1 MRKPRARAGRLKK
14 LPRAPGGNC
23 AQEGACPRHDRNLVR
38 RRGPHRPEEQDHP
51 PLGQA
56 RHPSKRTA
64 GPTDRFH
71 LHLRCSLPEG
81 GQGCSPDHAGLQ
93 HRGDELAPRRDR
105 RNRCARCPR
114 HPPGRS
120 SRLALV
126 HAPPRAGQHH
136 HHSAAAEVPRAQPG
150 RERLAVHAR
159 QLALQPHLQIL
170 RRSRRPLL
178 CGMEQA
184 RRSALAHHVH
194 RTAPMGPRVLING
207 IWYKLAPSFPFPS
220 EALVQRA
227 PAESTTGSSDAAA
240 AATIYAVAFVTGAIV
255 MSFEMLGSR
264 YLNPYFGSGI
274 YTWAALIST
283 VLIALMAGYFL
294 GGMLADRTASPAV
307 LALTV
312 IIGSLYLLAL
322 PSFAQAILEFVLA
335 GVDDIRAG
343 SLISS
348 LALMFFPVTFLGMYS
363 PFAIRLLLRS
373 AQRSGR
379 VSGAVYGISTAGAI
393 VGTLGT
399 TFLLIPTIGARA
411 ITLTLGALGLAA
423 GLALMAL
430 ARLDRRAGAALV
442 VIALAALAVPA
453 GRADNLIDEG
463 VRVAM
468 LERADGQL
476 AHIETP
482 YNDVFITKRQHQLV
496 MSFQL
501 KGWDYTESVSNLLDP
516 DDLPLRYAQVMTVA
530 TIYPEAPRKILMLG
544 LGGGSI
550 STYLG
555 RFMPE
560 AAITTVEIDPDV
572 ITAAKTYFGLR
583 ETERMRYH
591 AGDGRVFL
599 NRNSEL
605 YDLILLDAYRGGYVP
620 FHLLTREFYTLVKQ
634 RLTPGGAAAFNV
646 HDGSKLYA
654 STVKTLGEV
663 FAALDL
669 YPTSVGEVIAVART
683 SPLDPQTL
691 ERRAA
696 ALQQRHGFRFP
707 LPQILQRR
715 MDKPQS
721 QAANGDVI
729 TDDFAPADVY
739 DVMGKD
745 PRRRR

>member
-1 MRKPRARAGRLKK
+1 MKGRQGRRAYGTSPRMTPK
-14 LPRAPGGNC
+14 LVP
-23 AQEGACPRHDRNLVR
+23 
-38 RRGPHRPEEQDHP
+38 
-51 PLGQA
+51 
-56 RHPSKRTA
+56 
-64 GPTDRFH
+64 
-71 LHLRCSLPEG
+71 SLPF
-81 GQGCSPDHAGLQ
+81 SP
-93 HRGDELAPRRDR
+93 
-105 RNRCARCPR
+105 
-114 HPPGRS
+114 
-120 SRLALV
+120 
-126 HAPPRAGQHH
+126 
-136 HHSAAAEVPRAQPG
+136 
-150 RERLAVHAR
+150 
-159 QLALQPHLQIL
+159 
-170 RRSRRPLL
+170 
-178 CGMEQA
+178 
-184 RRSALAHHVH
+184 
-194 RTAPMGPRVLING
+194 
-207 IWYKLAPSFPFPS
+207 
-220 EALVQRA
+220 EALVQRPHA
-227 PAESTTGSSDAAA
+227 VSTAGSSHA
-240 AATIYAVAFVTGAIV
+240 AATVMIYAAAFVTGAIV

-283 VLIALMAGYFL
+283 VLIALTAGYFL
-294 GGMLADRTASPAV
+294 GGTLADRTASLAV

-312 IIGSLYLLAL
+312 VVGSLYLLEL

-335 GVDDIRAG
+335 AVDDIRAG
-343 SLISS
+343 SLIAA

-399 TFLLIPTIGARA
+399 TFFLIPTIGSRA

-423 GLALMAL
+423 GLALLAL
-430 ARLDRRAGAALV
+430 ARLHRPAGSVLMV
-442 VIALAALAVPA
+442 VALAVSTAPA
-453 GRADNLIDEG
+453 GRADSLIDEA
-463 VRVAM
+463 VRASM
-468 LERADGQL
+468 LERADGRL
-476 AHIETP
+476 AHIETA
-482 YNDVFITKRQHQLV
+482 YNDVFITKRRHQLV

-516 DDLPLRYAQVMTVA
+516 DDLPLRYAQVMTIA
-530 TIYPEAPRKILMLG
+530 AIYPETARKILMLG

-560 AAITTVEIDPDV
+560 AAITTVEIDPGV

-583 ETERMRYH
+583 ETERMRYR

-599 NRNSEL
+599 SRNDEL

-669 YPTSVGEVIAVART
+669 YPSGVGEVIAVASA
-683 SPLDPQTL
+683 SPLDPRTL

-696 ALQQRHGFRFP
+696 TLQERHGFRFP
-707 LPQILQRR
+707 LPQILRR
-715 MDKPQS
+715 RLEQPRL

-739 DVMGKD
+739 DVIGKD
-745 PRRRR
+745 ARRRK

>member
-1 MRKPRARAGRLKK
+1 MTPK
-14 LPRAPGGNC
+14 LVP
-23 AQEGACPRHDRNLVR
+23 
-38 RRGPHRPEEQDHP
+38 
-51 PLGQA
+51 
-56 RHPSKRTA
+56 
-64 GPTDRFH
+64 
-71 LHLRCSLPEG
+71 SLPF
-81 GQGCSPDHAGLQ
+81 
-93 HRGDELAPRRDR
+93 
-105 RNRCARCPR
+105 
-114 HPPGRS
+114 PP
-120 SRLALV
+120 
-126 HAPPRAGQHH
+126 
-136 HHSAAAEVPRAQPG
+136 
-150 RERLAVHAR
+150 
-159 QLALQPHLQIL
+159 
-170 RRSRRPLL
+170 
-178 CGMEQA
+178 
-184 RRSALAHHVH
+184 
-194 RTAPMGPRVLING
+194 
-207 IWYKLAPSFPFPS
+207 
-220 EALVQRA
+220 EALVQR
-227 PAESTTGSSDAAA
+227 PHAESTAGSSHAAA
-240 AATIYAVAFVTGAIV
+240 AVIIYAAAFVTGAIV

-283 VLIALMAGYFL
+283 VLIALTAGYFL
-294 GGMLADRTASPAV
+294 GGTLADRTASLAV

-312 IIGSLYLLAL
+312 IVGSLYLLAL

-335 GVDDIRAG
+335 GVDDVRAG
-343 SLISS
+343 SLIAA

-373 AQRSGR
+373 ARRSGR

-399 TFLLIPTIGARA
+399 TFFLIPTIGSRA

-423 GLALMAL
+423 GLALLAL
-430 ARLDRRAGAALV
+430 ARLHRPAGSVLV
-442 VIALAALAVPA
+442 VVALAVSTAPS
-453 GRADNLIDEG
+453 GRADNLIDEA
-463 VRVAM
+463 VRASM
-468 LERADGQL
+468 LERADGRL
-476 AHIETP
+476 AHIETA
-482 YNDVFITKRQHQLV
+482 YNDVFITKRRHQLV

-516 DDLPLRYAQVMTVA
+516 DDLPLRYAQVMTIA
-530 TIYPEAPRKILMLG
+530 TIYPETARKILMLG

-583 ETERMRYH
+583 ETERMRYR

-599 NRNSEL
+599 SRNDEL

-634 RLTPGGAAAFNV
+634 RLTRGGAAAFNV

-669 YPTSVGEVIAVART
+669 YPSGVGEVIAVASA
-683 SPLDPQTL
+683 SPLDPRTL

-696 ALQQRHGFRFP
+696 TLQERHGFRFP
-707 LPQILQRR
+707 LPQILRR
-715 MDKPQS
+715 RLEQPRL
-721 QAANGDVI
+721 QAVNGDVI

-739 DVMGKD
+739 DVIGKD
-745 PRRRR
+745 ARRRK

>member
-1 MRKPRARAGRLKK
+1 MAPK
-14 LPRAPGGNC
+14 LVP
-23 AQEGACPRHDRNLVR
+23 
-38 RRGPHRPEEQDHP
+38 
-51 PLGQA
+51 
-56 RHPSKRTA
+56 
-64 GPTDRFH
+64 
-71 LHLRCSLPEG
+71 SLPF
-81 GQGCSPDHAGLQ
+81 
-93 HRGDELAPRRDR
+93 
-105 RNRCARCPR
+105 
-114 HPPGRS
+114 PP
-120 SRLALV
+120 
-126 HAPPRAGQHH
+126 
-136 HHSAAAEVPRAQPG
+136 
-150 RERLAVHAR
+150 
-159 QLALQPHLQIL
+159 
-170 RRSRRPLL
+170 
-178 CGMEQA
+178 
-184 RRSALAHHVH
+184 
-194 RTAPMGPRVLING
+194 
-207 IWYKLAPSFPFPS
+207 
-220 EALVQRA
+220 EALVQR
-227 PAESTTGSSDAAA
+227 PHAESTAGSSHAAA
-240 AATIYAVAFVTGAIV
+240 AVMIYAAAFITGAIV

-294 GGMLADRTASPAV
+294 GGTLADRTASPAV

-322 PSFAQAILEFVLA
+322 PAFAQAILEFVLA

-343 SLISS
+343 SLISA

-399 TFLLIPTIGARA
+399 TFFLIPTIGSRA

-423 GLALMAL
+423 GLALLAL
-430 ARLDRRAGAALV
+430 ARLHRPAGSVLV
-442 VIALAALAVPA
+442 VVALAVSTAPA
-453 GRADNLIDEG
+453 GRADNLIDQA
-463 VRVAM
+463 VRASI
-468 LERADGQL
+468 LERADGRL
-476 AHIETP
+476 AHIETA
-482 YNDVFITKRQHQLV
+482 YNDVFITKRGHQLV

-516 DDLPLRYAQVMTVA
+516 DDLPLRYAQVMTIA
-530 TIYPEAPRKILMLG
+530 TVYPEAPRKILMLG

-560 AAITTVEIDPDV
+560 AAITTVEIDPGV

-669 YPTSVGEVIAVART
+669 YPSGVGEVIAVASA
-683 SPLDPQTL
+683 SPLDPRTL

-696 ALQQRHGFRFP
+696 TIQERHGFRFP
-707 LPQILQRR
+707 LPQILRR
-715 MDKPQS
+715 RLEQPRL

-739 DVMGKD
+739 DVIGKD
-745 PRRRR
+745 ARRRK

>member
-1 MRKPRARAGRLKK
+1 MKGAARQPRAYGTNPAIT
-14 LPRAPGGNC
+14 P
-23 AQEGACPRHDRNLVR
+23 
-38 RRGPHRPEEQDHP
+38 
-51 PLGQA
+51 
-56 RHPSKRTA
+56 
-64 GPTDRFH
+64 
-71 LHLRCSLPEG
+71 
-81 GQGCSPDHAGLQ
+81 
-93 HRGDELAPRRDR
+93 
-105 RNRCARCPR
+105 
-114 HPPGRS
+114 
-120 SRLALV
+120 
-126 HAPPRAGQHH
+126 
-136 HHSAAAEVPRAQPG
+136 
-150 RERLAVHAR
+150 
-159 QLALQPHLQIL
+159 
-170 RRSRRPLL
+170 
-178 CGMEQA
+178 
-184 RRSALAHHVH
+184 
-194 RTAPMGPRVLING
+194 
-207 IWYKLAPSFPFPS
+207 KLAPSFPFPS
-220 EALVQRA
+220 EALVQR
-227 PAESTTGSSDAAA
+227 PHAESTAGSSQAAA
-240 AATIYAVAFVTGAIV
+240 AVTIYAVAFVTGAIV

-322 PSFAQAILEFVLA
+322 PAFAQAILEFVLA

-343 SLISS
+343 SLISA
-348 LALMFFPVTFLGMYS
+348 LALMFFPVTFLGMYP

-399 TFLLIPTIGARA
+399 TFFLIPTIGSRA

-423 GLALMAL
+423 GSALLAL
-430 ARLDRRAGAALV
+430 ARLHRRAGAALV
-442 VIALAALAVPA
+442 VIALAAPTAPA

-468 LERADGQL
+468 LERGDGRL

-516 DDLPLRYAQVMTVA
+516 DDLPLRYAQVMTIA
-530 TIYPEAPRKILMLG
+530 TVYPEAPRKILMLG

-560 AAITTVEIDPDV
+560 AAITTVEIDPGV

-646 HDGSKLYA
+646 HDGNKLYA

-669 YPTSVGEVIAVART
+669 YPTGVGEVIAVART

>member
-1 MRKPRARAGRLKK
+1 MKGRQGRRAYGTSPRMT
-14 LPRAPGGNC
+14 P
-23 AQEGACPRHDRNLVR
+23 
-38 RRGPHRPEEQDHP
+38 
-51 PLGQA
+51 
-56 RHPSKRTA
+56 
-64 GPTDRFH
+64 
-71 LHLRCSLPEG
+71 
-81 GQGCSPDHAGLQ
+81 
-93 HRGDELAPRRDR
+93 
-105 RNRCARCPR
+105 
-114 HPPGRS
+114 
-120 SRLALV
+120 
-126 HAPPRAGQHH
+126 
-136 HHSAAAEVPRAQPG
+136 
-150 RERLAVHAR
+150 
-159 QLALQPHLQIL
+159 
-170 RRSRRPLL
+170 
-178 CGMEQA
+178 
-184 RRSALAHHVH
+184 
-194 RTAPMGPRVLING
+194 
-207 IWYKLAPSFPFPS
+207 KLAPSLPFPP
-220 EALVQRA
+220 EALVQR
-227 PAESTTGSSDAAA
+227 PHAESTAGSSHA
-240 AATIYAVAFVTGAIV
+240 AATVMIYAAAFITGAIV

-283 VLIALMAGYFL
+283 VLIALTAGYFL
-294 GGMLADRTASPAV
+294 GGTLADRTASLAL

-312 IIGSLYLLAL
+312 IVGSLYLLAL

-343 SLISS
+343 SLLAA

-399 TFLLIPTIGARA
+399 TFFLIPTIGSRA

-423 GLALMAL
+423 GLALLAL
-430 ARLDRRAGAALV
+430 ARLHRPASSVLV
-442 VIALAALAVPA
+442 VVALAVSTAPA
-453 GRADNLIDEG
+453 GRADNLIDEA
-463 VRVAM
+463 VRASM
-468 LERADGQL
+468 LERADGRL
-476 AHIETP
+476 AHIETA
-482 YNDVFITKRQHQLV
+482 YNDVFITKRRHQLV

-516 DDLPLRYAQVMTVA
+516 DDLPLRYAQVMTIA
-530 TIYPEAPRKILMLG
+530 AIYPETARKILMLG

-583 ETERMRYH
+583 ETERMRYR

-599 NRNSEL
+599 TRNDEL

-669 YPTSVGEVIAVART
+669 YPSGVGEVIAVAGA
-683 SPLDPQTL
+683 SPLDPRTL

-696 ALQQRHGFRFP
+696 TLQDRHGFRFP
-707 LPQILQRR
+707 LPQILRR
-715 MDKPQS
+715 RLEQPRL

-739 DVMGKD
+739 DVIGKD
-745 PRRRR
+745 ARRRK

>member
-1 MRKPRARAGRLKK
+1 MAPK
-14 LPRAPGGNC
+14 LVP
-23 AQEGACPRHDRNLVR
+23 
-38 RRGPHRPEEQDHP
+38 
-51 PLGQA
+51 
-56 RHPSKRTA
+56 
-64 GPTDRFH
+64 
-71 LHLRCSLPEG
+71 SLPF
-81 GQGCSPDHAGLQ
+81 
-93 HRGDELAPRRDR
+93 
-105 RNRCARCPR
+105 
-114 HPPGRS
+114 PP
-120 SRLALV
+120 
-126 HAPPRAGQHH
+126 
-136 HHSAAAEVPRAQPG
+136 
-150 RERLAVHAR
+150 
-159 QLALQPHLQIL
+159 
-170 RRSRRPLL
+170 
-178 CGMEQA
+178 
-184 RRSALAHHVH
+184 
-194 RTAPMGPRVLING
+194 
-207 IWYKLAPSFPFPS
+207 
-220 EALVQRA
+220 EALVQR
-227 PAESTTGSSDAAA
+227 PHAESTAGSSHAAA
-240 AATIYAVAFVTGAIV
+240 AVMIYAAAFITGAIV

-283 VLIALMAGYFL
+283 VLIALTAGYFL
-294 GGMLADRTASPAV
+294 GGTLADRTASLAV

-312 IIGSLYLLAL
+312 IVGSLYLLAL

-343 SLISS
+343 SLIAA

-399 TFLLIPTIGARA
+399 TFFLIPTIGSRA

-423 GLALMAL
+423 GLALLAL
-430 ARLDRRAGAALV
+430 ARLHRPAGSVLV
-442 VIALAALAVPA
+442 VVALAVSTAPA
-453 GRADNLIDEG
+453 GRADNLIDQA
-463 VRVAM
+463 VRASI
-468 LERADGQL
+468 LERADGRL
-476 AHIETP
+476 AHIETA
-482 YNDVFITKRQHQLV
+482 YNDVFITKRGHQLV

-516 DDLPLRYAQVMTVA
+516 DDLPLRYAQVMTIA
-530 TIYPEAPRKILMLG
+530 AIYPETARKILMLG

-560 AAITTVEIDPDV
+560 AAITTVEIDPGV

-583 ETERMRYH
+583 ETERMRYR

-599 NRNSEL
+599 SRNDEL

-669 YPTSVGEVIAVART
+669 YPSGVGEVIAVASA
-683 SPLDPQTL
+683 SPLDPRTL

-696 ALQQRHGFRFP
+696 TLQERHGFRFP
-707 LPQILQRR
+707 LPQILRR
-715 MDKPQS
+715 RLEQPRL

-739 DVMGKD
+739 DVIGKD
-745 PRRRR
+745 ARRRK